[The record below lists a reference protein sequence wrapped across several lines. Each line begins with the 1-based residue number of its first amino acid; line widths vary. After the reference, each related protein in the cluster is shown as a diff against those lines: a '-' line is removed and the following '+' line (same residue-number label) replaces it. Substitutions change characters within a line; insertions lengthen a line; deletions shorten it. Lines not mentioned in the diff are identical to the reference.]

1 MVGRGIFRVIRRSCW
16 LRDQEGIGW
25 GMAIFLLD
33 GAPYWFGQF
42 CEGVEKRGVLFISD
56 VFRVYCV

>member
-1 MVGRGIFRVIRRSCW
+1 MLCAEVVGYMIKRG
-16 LRDQEGIGW
+16 LEG
-25 GMAIFLLD
+25 GMAIFLLLD